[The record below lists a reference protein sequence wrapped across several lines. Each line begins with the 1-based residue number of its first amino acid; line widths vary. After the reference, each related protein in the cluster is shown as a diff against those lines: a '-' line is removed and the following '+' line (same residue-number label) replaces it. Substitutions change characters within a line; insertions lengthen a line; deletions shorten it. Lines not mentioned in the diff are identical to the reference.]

1 MKRDVQGILLVL
13 LGVTVLR
20 IVTSGQYLYYVAEA
34 MGRWL
39 LLSSAVL
46 IVLGGWM
53 LWDQWRVGR
62 SPAATAPSSVE
73 SDAGHRDRGPTDSGE
88 TDSGHLGADRGD
100 GHPGHAEGHGGPRI
114 ALLLLLPVLAV
125 YVVAPAALG
134 SYSAS
139 RQQAAVLP
147 PSDELGVPPLPPG
160 NPVELTV
167 RDYVT
172 RAVWD
177 EGRTLADRSLRM
189 VGFVTPDP
197 DGGWWLTRMGM
208 ACCAAD
214 AQAFR
219 VEVLTGQE
227 FPADTWVSV
236 TGTWLPGGGPD
247 EPIARLAAADI
258 RQVPQP
264 RNPYQ

>member
-13 LGVTVLR
+13 LGVMVLR

-46 IVLGGWM
+46 IGLGGWM
-53 LWDQWRVGR
+53 LWDQWSRGR
-62 SPAATAPSSVE
+62 SPAASAPG
-73 SDAGHRDRGPTDSGE
+73 SDHPETRHPDPGPTDSGQF
-88 TDSGHLGADRGD
+88 GADPGD
-100 GHPGHAEGHGGPRI
+100 GHSGHGEGHGGPRI

-147 PSDELGVPPLPPG
+147 PSDELGVPALPPG
-160 NPVELTV
+160 DPAELTV

-177 EGRTLADRSLRM
+177 EGRTLADRSVRM

-219 VEVLTGQE
+219 VEVLTDQE
-227 FPADTWVSV
+227 FAADTWVSV